1 MMVTWE
7 SFARTDVLFH
17 IMGINVNK
25 NAIAV
30 ERNATML
37 PVVHLQVTT
46 CNIFM
51 YSKINLH
58 CFYFTYDEIKKIL
71 NDF

>member
-7 SFARTDVLFH
+7 SFARTGVLFH
-17 IMGINVNK
+17 VMGINVNK

-30 ERNATML
+30 ERYATML
-37 PVVHLQVTT
+37 PVVHLQVT
-46 CNIFM
+46 NIYVFKNQ
-51 YSKINLH
+51 STLFSILH
-58 CFYFTYDEIKKIL
+58 MMKSKIL

>member
-37 PVVHLQVTT
+37 PVVHLQVT
-46 CNIFM
+46 NIFM